1 MIKYKQD
8 NIIYKKFQKINRRI
22 LVKRDQQPPREDL
35 VLRTMFKVLIKLRP
49 SSPRIN
55 GPGNLSI
62 HNLIIKPLKV
72 YFNIKIKLQKNL
84 INKDRFKEIISQ
96 ARENLRGNLAHL
108 LFSHHRMANQ
118 ICFKNRMF
126 RIRII
131 FSLIQ
136 FSRIL
141 IFRSYI
147 LKNKLNYNKRIKLMS
162 NN

>member
-1 MIKYKQD
+1 MIKYRQD

-72 YFNIKIKLQKNL
+72 YFNIKIKL
-84 INKDRFKEIISQ
+84 
-96 ARENLRGNLAHL
+96 
-108 LFSHHRMANQ
+108 
-118 ICFKNRMF
+118 
-126 RIRII
+126 
-131 FSLIQ
+131 
-136 FSRIL
+136 
-141 IFRSYI
+141 
-147 LKNKLNYNKRIKLMS
+147 
-162 NN
+162 